1 MEAVLG
7 GTLYS
12 RMQED
17 GIFNNHETVFY
28 CAQIALILDYL
39 HANKIIFRDLKPEN
53 LLLAKNGYLKLIDFG
68 LSKVLPEGKTYTMC
82 GTPTHMAPEIYSG
95 KGHNRSVDWWSFGVV
110 VHELVYG
117 HVLFFALS
125 PHDIYSEI
133 TVYSS
138 SYDTFEFPKT
148 TPSAS
153 CSSFIKRLLNPH
165 PDHRLGM
172 HYDGETNDVFLDDF
186 FKDRISWID
195 IMKMHTKAK
204 YIPKLT
210 DSYDTTNFRSGANEI
225 IDLGFTEKGSSIDLS
240 NSNLPKEC
248 EQDWFK
254 DF

>member
-1 MEAVLG
+1 MVPPDPY
-7 GTLYS
+7 GT
-12 RMQED
+12 RD
-17 GIFNNHETVFY
+17 
-28 CAQIALILDYL
+28 IL
-39 HANKIIFRDLKPEN
+39 
-53 LLLAKNGYLKLIDFG
+53 
-68 LSKVLPEGKTYTMC
+68 
-82 GTPTHMAPEIYSG
+82 G

-110 VHELVYG
+110 VVHELVYG
-117 HVLFFALS
+117 HVPFFALS

-172 HYDGETNDVFLDDF
+172 HYDGETNDIFLDDF

-225 IDLGFTEKGSSIDLS
+225 IDLGFTFEKGSSIDLS